1 MNYQNFCTLISL
13 KKSANYPW
21 KSNGTLAIFQKI
33 SPEIPAEIVDFFC
46 VGISALQTLG
56 KLVLYYKKE
65 EGCSLEILKKT
76 DSAYESVAYDQ
87 VKTALSESQAEVEE

>member
-46 VGISALQTLG
+46 VGILG